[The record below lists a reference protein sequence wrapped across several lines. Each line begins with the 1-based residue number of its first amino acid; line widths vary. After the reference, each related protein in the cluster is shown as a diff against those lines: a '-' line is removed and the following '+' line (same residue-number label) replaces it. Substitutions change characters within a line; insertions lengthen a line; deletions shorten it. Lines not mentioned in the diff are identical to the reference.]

1 MRDYVFISTQ
11 TWHKLQGNR
20 KEAKLKKTRLKKLTH
35 SCVGSYIP
43 PYIQWIIIKMV
54 KFFFSSST
62 FKKKY
67 FNEIFF
73 KELTC
78 GTSSNNAGNCS
89 RTYHTWISLEQLKFW
104 ELSII
109 NKGQLRPQEDGHISC
124 SSIIKVE

>member
-54 KFFFSSST
+54 NFS
-62 FKKKY
+62 FQVQHLKK
-67 FNEIFF
+67 I
-73 KELTC
+73 L
-78 GTSSNNAGNCS
+78 
-89 RTYHTWISLEQLKFW
+89 
-104 ELSII
+104 
-109 NKGQLRPQEDGHISC
+109 
-124 SSIIKVE
+124 